1 MISTMRIVL
10 LVVLLLPT
18 IIVMTT
24 TTTTTTMVAGFQ
36 TTKVS
41 FVTSSKASSSPITT
55 NRMME
60 LSLTKQKTSID
71 AWNTPVWMEQTVQV
85 VSTVMIG
92 WTLATSM
99 AMADTSMLE
108 DVTMVAATTT
118 TTTTT
123 EAMIPDTTSSTQMTE
138 SAVPTMNT
146 VAVEAMLFNTGTYN
160 D

>member
-1 MISTMRIVL
+1 
-10 LVVLLLPT
+10 
-18 IIVMTT
+18 
-24 TTTTTTMVAGFQ
+24 MVAGFQ

-41 FVTSSKASSSPITT
+41 FVTSSKASSSSPITT

-108 DVTMVAATTT
+108 DVTMVAAATTT
-118 TTTTT
+118 TTTTTVTT

-160 D
+160 N

>member
-1 MISTMRIVL
+1 MRIVL
-10 LVVLLLPT
+10 LVPVVLLLPT
-18 IIVMTT
+18 IIVM

-160 D
+160 N

>member
-1 MISTMRIVL
+1 MRIVL
-10 LVVLLLPT
+10 LVPVVLLLPT
-18 IIVMTT
+18 IIVM

-71 AWNTPVWMEQTVQV
+71 AWNTPVWMEQTIQV

-108 DVTMVAATTT
+108 DVTMVAATT

-160 D
+160 N